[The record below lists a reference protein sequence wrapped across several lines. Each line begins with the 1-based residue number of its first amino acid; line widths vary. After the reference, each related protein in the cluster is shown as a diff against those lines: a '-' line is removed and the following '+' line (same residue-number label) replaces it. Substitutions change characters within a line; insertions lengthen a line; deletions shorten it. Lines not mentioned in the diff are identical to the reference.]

1 MIRFLFKGIIRDKSR
16 SLLPIIVISLG
27 VMFTVILHCWINGI
41 MGESIALNANFT
53 NGHVKVTTRAYAKE
67 ASQMPIDLALLEANK
82 LTQELKQSNPDM
94 DWVKRIRFGA
104 LIDFPDSA
112 GETRAQ
118 GPVIGWAIDLFSPAT
133 QEIDRFNVKEA
144 MVSGKIPK
152 KPSEALIS
160 VDLAEKFKIVPGDH
174 FTLFGTTMEGSM
186 AFKNF
191 TVAGIVRFGSSAI
204 DRGAIIMDVT
214 DAQSALQMEDATN
227 EILGFF
233 ANGRYD
239 DKRATAIAASFN
251 QKQAASTDEFA
262 PEMVTFGQQEGMGEL
277 LNITSIMSFILIFVF
292 VFAMSVVLWNTG
304 LIGSLRRYTEFGLR
318 IALGEEKNHIYK
330 TLIYEGILI
339 GLIGTVIGTAFGL
352 LFSYILQEVGLD
364 ISGML
369 KNSSLMLP
377 SVARALITPGAFYI
391 GIFPGVISMVLG
403 NALAGTRI
411 YQRKTAKL
419 FNELE
424 V

>member
-16 SLLPIIVISLG
+16 SLLPIIVVSLG

-41 MGESIALNANFT
+41 MGESVALNANFT
-53 NGHVKVTTRAYAKE
+53 NGHIKVTTRAYAKE
-67 ASQMPIDLALLEANK
+67 ASQMPIDLALMHVDE
-82 LTQELKQSNPDM
+82 LTQKLKKSNPDM

-104 LIDFPDSA
+104 LVDFPDSA

-118 GPVIGWAIDLFSPAT
+118 GPVVGWAIDLFSPAT
-133 QEIDRFNVKEA
+133 QEIGRFNIQEA
-144 MVSGKIPK
+144 LVSGKIPQ
-152 KPSEALIS
+152 KPSEVLIS
-160 VDLAEKFKIVPGDH
+160 VDLAEKFKIASGDH

-204 DRGAIIMDVT
+204 DRGAIIMDVS
-214 DAQSALQMEDATN
+214 DAQSALQMEDAAN

-233 ANGRYD
+233 SDGRYD

-251 QKQAASTDEFA
+251 QKQGTSTDEFA
-262 PEMVTFGQQEGMGEL
+262 PVMATFGQQEGMGEL
-277 LNITSIMSFILIFVF
+277 LNITSVMSFILIFVF

-318 IALGEEKNHIYK
+318 IALGEGKNHIYK
-330 TLIYEGILI
+330 TLIYEGVLI
-339 GLIGTVIGTAFGL
+339 GLIGTVFGTAFGL

-364 ISGML
+364 ISGMM

-391 GIFPGVISMVLG
+391 GIFPGIISMVLG

>member
-144 MVSGKIPK
+144 MVSGKIPQ

-160 VDLAEKFKIVPGDH
+160 VDLAEKFKIAPGDH

-233 ANGRYD
+233 ANGQYD

-262 PEMVTFGQQEGMGEL
+262 PIMATFGQQEGMGEL
-277 LNITSIMSFILIFVF
+277 LNITSVMSFILIFVF

-339 GLIGTVIGTAFGL
+339 GLIGTVIGTAVGL

-364 ISGML
+364 ISGMM

>member
-1 MIRFLFKGIIRDKSR
+1 MIRFLFLGIIRDKSR
-16 SLLPIIVISLG
+16 SLLPIIVVSLG

-41 MGESIALNANFT
+41 MGESVALNANFT
-53 NGHVKVTTRAYAKE
+53 NGHIKVTTRAYAKE
-67 ASQMPIDLALLEANK
+67 ADQMPIDLALMHVDT
-82 LTQELKQSNPDM
+82 LTQELKKSNPEM

-104 LIDFPDSA
+104 LIDFPDSV

-118 GPVIGWAIDLFSPAT
+118 GPVIGWAIDLFSPST
-133 QEIDRFNVKEA
+133 QEIRRFNVKEA
-144 MVSGKIPK
+144 LVAGKIPD

-160 VDLAEKFKIVPGDH
+160 VDLSEKFKIAPGDR

-191 TVAGIVRFGSSAI
+191 TVAGIVRFGTSAI
-204 DRGAIIMDVT
+204 DRGAVIMDVT
-214 DAQSALQMEDATN
+214 DAQSALQMEDAAN

-233 ANGRYD
+233 TDGNYD
-239 DKRATAIAASFN
+239 DKKATGIAASFN
-251 QKQAASTDEFA
+251 QKQSDSTDEFA
-262 PEMVTFGQQEGMGEL
+262 PVMATFGQQEGMGEL
-277 LNITSIMSFILIFVF
+277 LNITSVMSFILIFVF

-330 TLIYEGILI
+330 TLIYEGVLI
-339 GLIGTVIGTAFGL
+339 GLIGTVIGTVFGL

-364 ISGML
+364 ISGMM

-391 GIFPGVISMVLG
+391 GIFPGIISMVLG
-403 NALAGTRI
+403 NALAGMRI